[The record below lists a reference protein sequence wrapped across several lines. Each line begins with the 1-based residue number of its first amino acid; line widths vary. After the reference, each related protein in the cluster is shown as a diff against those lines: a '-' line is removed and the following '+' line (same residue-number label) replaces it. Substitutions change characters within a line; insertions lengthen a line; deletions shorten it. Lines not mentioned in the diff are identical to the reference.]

1 MEMVKFALAAGLL
14 LLAACASTTR
24 PDASAAPDPGPDV
37 MAMPAPIERT
47 GAIAPTEPVRST
59 PAAPAV
65 EVPAAESTAAPVA
78 STPASSPMPTVKPPV
93 KVVVPPK
100 STPATPPAPP
110 KVMPAA
116 AAGRPG
122 GKAPATAGENRIR
135 GRLELVAGPGQSLD
149 ASEMDHAAVYFVPNS
164 TPVGAKPG
172 RFRIYT
178 HDKSFDPESM
188 VIPLGSTISFP
199 NQDEI
204 LHNVFSVTPKSSF
217 DLGVYGEG
225 KTAEYTFRQPGL
237 VLINCNVHHAMQAS
251 VLVVDTPF
259 IASPDKDGNFE
270 LKGLQAGSGK
280 LMAWHPRGVVQAV
293 SVSVPGSTPAAL
305 RLTLTK
311 PRIVEHLNKERK
323 PYQ

>member
-1 MEMVKFALAAGLL
+1 MGMMKFALAAGLL

-24 PDASAAPDPGPDV
+24 PDASATPSAGPDV
-37 MAMPAPIERT
+37 VARPVPAVRTEATAPVEPARSMPAI
-47 GAIAPTEPVRST
+47 
-59 PAAPAV
+59 PAE
-65 EVPAAESTAAPVA
+65 EVPAAEPTAAPVA
-78 STPASSPMPTVKPPV
+78 ATPASSSTPSVKPPV
-93 KVVVPPK
+93 ELVVQRRAPPAKPPVPPK
-100 STPATPPAPP
+100 TKPPAGAAQPSETA
-110 KVMPAA
+110 PAA
-116 AAGRPG
+116 VN
-122 GKAPATAGENRIR
+122 ENRIR
-135 GRLELVAGPGQSLD
+135 GRLELVAGSGQSLD
-149 ASEMDHAAVYFVPNS
+149 ASEMRNAAVYFIPNS
-164 TPVGAKPG
+164 TPVSAKPG

-237 VLINCNVHHAMQAS
+237 VLINCNVHHAMQAN

-270 LKGLQAGSGK
+270 LKGLPAGSGK